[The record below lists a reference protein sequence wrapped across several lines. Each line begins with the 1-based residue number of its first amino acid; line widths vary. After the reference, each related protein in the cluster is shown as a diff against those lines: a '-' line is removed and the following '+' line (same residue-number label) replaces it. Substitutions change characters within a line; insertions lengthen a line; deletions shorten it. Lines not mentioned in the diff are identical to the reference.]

1 MPSTTP
7 TAGSRVKAANTPAPY
22 FMNAAASA
30 PVTVTTTSP
39 TDVTGATITFTT
51 VQANASVLV
60 IGVFDM
66 LTVSSGATALGTCIV
81 DGSGTFGEAIH
92 FLGAT
97 GARETVVQQWPITG
111 LAAGSHTIKL
121 QAMLSAASGSCT
133 IGSTHTTIT
142 ATVYDW

>member
-1 MPSTTP
+1 
-7 TAGSRVKAANTPAPY
+7 VKAANTPAPY